1 MERLSWKTPIKHRR
15 NARFARSTVC
25 LLAWLTLLPA
35 WAATFTTSL
44 DRDTIILGENVTLTL
59 KIEGAQTGGMPR
71 LPAIPGLQPV
81 GGSSSGFSSSTGPD
95 GKTQVVQTFTVPFV
109 ADRVGDIAIP
119 AFTLDVSGQKISSA
133 PRTLKVLR
141 EDPNSPPA
149 EFGTNQVFLW
159 LALPKRDLVLGEIIV
174 AEARLYLRNEIGNIS
189 DLQIPSIS
197 GDGYNAGSLNRA
209 GQFQRRV
216 GNSSYNVLPF
226 SFTLAPVKSGALT
239 VGPLNGSVTI
249 YGGQQDIFGRY
260 RQSAQASFT
269 TEPRQLLVS
278 PVPKENA
285 PANFTGAVGNYTMA
299 VSVGPTN
306 VATGD
311 PITVRVQISGR
322 GALSGVMLPEQ
333 TAWGEFK
340 SYPPTANVETTDALG
355 LQGTKTFE
363 QIVSPESTDIK
374 ELPPFSFSFFNPET
388 KTFQTLTHPATKLIV
403 RPGGAVVAP
412 TIATTKP
419 NSSDAP
425 PAQVDIVPIKQRLG
439 TVTSCD
445 RTTGF
450 TPTHIALNLAP
461 ALALVG
467 FVAWRKR
474 ADALANNPR
483 LRRQRQVAATLQAG
497 LERLKAHAAQNNSD
511 EFFAELVR
519 LLQEKLGAQLDLPAT
534 AITEAV
540 IDDKLRPRGVPD
552 STLEAVQELFQATN
566 LARYAPIRSS
576 QELAAF
582 IPKLESTLRKLD
594 EVKA

>member
-1 MERLSWKTPIKHRR
+1 MERLSWKTSIKHRR
-15 NARFARSTVC
+15 NARFAC
-25 LLAWLTLLPA
+25 GAIGLLAWLALLPA

-71 LPAIPGLQPV
+71 LPVIPGLQPA

-109 ADRVGDIAIP
+109 ADRVGDIVIP
-119 AFTLDVSGQKISSA
+119 AFTLDVSGQKVSSA
-133 PRTLKVLR
+133 PLTLKVLR

-159 LALPKRDLVLGEIIV
+159 LALPKKELFLGEIIV

-189 DLQIPSIS
+189 DLQIPSVS
-197 GDGYNAGSLNRA
+197 GDGYNAGALNRA

-239 VGPLNGSVTI
+239 IGPLSGSVTI

-419 NSSDAP
+419 NASDAP

-439 TVTSCD
+439 TVTSRD
-445 RTTGF
+445 RATGF
-450 TPTHIALNLAP
+450 TSTYIALNLAP

-467 FVAWRKR
+467 AIVWRKR
-474 ADALANNPR
+474 TDALANNPR
-483 LRRQRQVAATLQAG
+483 LRRQRQVVATIQAG
-497 LERLKAHAAQNNSD
+497 LERLKTHATQNKSD

-582 IPKLESTLRKLD
+582 IPKLESALRKLD